1 MKTPRTETAV
11 LVAALR
17 ILERD
22 IQSGDGVANAAIAEA
37 ADRLAELEREVAAL
51 RDAIEESEEF
61 ARKNGE
67 TCGSKIRELL
77 RENSALREDSKIVDE
92 LCAIH
97 GCGREFLMVWCRAA
111 AYAQKEYTRKEAQP

>member
-51 RDAIEESEEF
+51 RAEVKVTRQNYEAFKADNI
-61 ARKNGE
+61 
-67 TCGSKIRELL
+67 
-77 RENSALREDSKIVDE
+77 ALRADKERLDWLAVTDVWFDE
-92 LCAIH
+92 PAT
-97 GCGREFLMVWCRAA
+97 ESYTPETFRA
-111 AYAQKEYTRKEAQP
+111 EIDRKRKAQP